1 MENQLL
7 REAGIYPSMVVLR
20 EALGKNYS
28 LFELLINT
36 VTDGKY
42 HLELK
47 WNYYNDGKAWLCK
60 VCKKTRTIFWLSIWD
75 KCYKTT
81 FFFTTKTVLG
91 IADLKVAIRI
101 KKELKDHK
109 PIGKLVPLIIRVDKK
124 KQIKD
129 VLIIIEYKIS
139 IT

>member
-1 MENQLL
+1 METQLL
-7 REAGIYPSMVVLR
+7 REAGIYPSMEVLR
-20 EALGKNYS
+20 EKLGKNYP
-28 LFELLINT
+28 LFEELINT
-36 VTDGKY
+36 VTDGKH

-60 VCKKTRTIFWLSIWD
+60 VCKKTKTIFWLSIWD
-75 KCYKTT
+75 KCYKTS

-91 IADLKVAIRI
+91 IADLKVSTKI
-101 KKELKDHK
+101 KKELKDNK

-129 VLIIIEYKIS
+129 VLIVMEYKIS
-139 IT
+139 LK

>member
-1 MENQLL
+1 METQLL
-7 REAGIYPSMVVLR
+7 REASTYPSMEVLS

-28 LFELLINT
+28 LFEELINT

-60 VCKKTRTIFWLSIWD
+60 VCKKSRTIFWLSIWD
-75 KCYKTT
+75 QYYKTI

-91 IADLKVAIRI
+91 IADLKVAVKI
-101 KKELKDHK
+101 KKELKDTK
-109 PIGKLVPLIIRVDKK
+109 PIGKLVPIIIRIDKK
-124 KQIKD
+124 EQIKD
-129 VLIIIEYKIS
+129 VLIIMEYKIRLK
-139 IT
+139 